1 LASGPFIAA
10 GFLYSLCT
18 ERLEETMSQI
28 TIHLTAEFEQA
39 LADFMRLRQ
48 IKTKSDAI
56 RAALQEA
63 LEREQRRRMTPDFSR
78 WVGLGT
84 QAPEN
89 PAPRFRSDD
98 DL

>member
-1 LASGPFIAA
+1 
-10 GFLYSLCT
+10 
-18 ERLEETMSQI
+18 MSQI
-28 TIHLTAEFEQA
+28 NVHLTHEFEQT
-39 LADFMRLRQ
+39 LAEFMRLRQ

-63 LEREQRRRMTPDFSR
+63 LERERRRRETPDFSR

-89 PAPRFRSDD
+89 PAPRFHSDD
-98 DL
+98 DLWR

>member
-1 LASGPFIAA
+1 
-10 GFLYSLCT
+10 
-18 ERLEETMSQI
+18 MSQI
-28 TIHLTAEFEQA
+28 NIHLTGELEQTLAE
-39 LADFMRLRQ
+39 FMRLRQ

-63 LEREQRRRMTPDFSR
+63 LEREQRRRETPDFSL

-89 PAPRFRSDD
+89 SSPRFRSAD
-98 DL
+98 DLWS